1 MNETSGPIAPITV
14 EDLRQKALQI
24 KDLTEAEVR
33 LLLQERRSKAIL
45 VGAVALV
52 AVISIAYYLG
62 TRRE

>member
-1 MNETSGPIAPITV
+1 MNETSAPIAPITV